1 MREELPPGP
10 FPSGRRIPLGRW
22 GSGGHGLDRR
32 TRDFART
39 HLGDPQPS
47 PVPLERDL
55 RPSRLSVDECRR
67 LFAGVEAVVDD
78 RTRAGHARGASYAD
92 LLTWRSRAGAIAA
105 PDVVVFPV
113 DHEQTLEVVRTCSQ
127 EGFAV
132 VPYGGGTSVTGG
144 VNTPQDARLTAV
156 VAVST
161 ARLDRLSADQVL
173 DLDAVSGTALVGAGI
188 TGPELEDHLAPE
200 GWTLGHFPQSWQRA
214 SIGGFIAARSSGQAS
229 SGYGRIEDML
239 ISARLAT
246 PVGTWEVGGFPAA
259 STGPDL
265 RHLVLGSEGTLGVIT
280 SARLRLRPR
289 PRIRRFAAALI
300 PGEFKKASAC
310 VRALARSP
318 LRPAVLRVSDSAE
331 TAALL
336 AMSMPGGM
344 LGSIVDSYLR
354 VRRGLPGSLVIC
366 GWEGE
371 RESLVSAARAE
382 AKDALV
388 DAVWLGARPGRGWER
403 GRFHGPF
410 LRDALMDEGYLVET
424 FETVT
429 TWANID
435 HLHSQVAAA
444 ARSVLGENS
453 YVMAHISHTYDTGA
467 SLYFTVLAG
476 GWSDPDESTQRWLA
490 AKAAILDA
498 IVDGGGAI
506 SHHHGIGRDHR
517 AWLPAQ
523 IGEVGVQVLE
533 SVRSSVDP
541 HRVMNPG
548 ALLADGGGP
557 S

>member
-1 MREELPPGP
+1 MREQLPPGLL
-10 FPSGRRIPLGRW
+10 PLGRW
-22 GSGGHGLDRR
+22 GAGAHVLDPR

-39 HLGDPQPS
+39 HLGDPRPS
-47 PVPLERDL
+47 PAPQQRDL
-55 RPSRLSVDECRR
+55 HPSRLSVDDCRR
-67 LFAGVEAVVDD
+67 LFTSVETAVDD
-78 RTRAGHARGASYAD
+78 HTRAAHAKGASYTD
-92 LLTWRSRAGAIAA
+92 LLSWRERGEAIAA
-105 PDVVVFPV
+105 PDAVLFPA
-113 DHEQTLEVVRTCSQ
+113 DHDQALAAVRTCSM
-127 EGFAV
+127 EGIAV
-132 VPYGGGTSVTGG
+132 VPFGGGTSVTGG
-144 VNTPQDARLTAV
+144 VNTPEESRFAAV

-161 ARLDRLSADQVL
+161 ARLDRISADQVL
-173 DLDAVSGTALVGAGI
+173 DVDDASGIAHVGAGI
-188 TGPELEDHLAPE
+188 TGPVLEELLAPS

-259 STGPDL
+259 SIGPDL

-280 SARLRLRPR
+280 SARLRVRRR
-289 PRIRRFAAALI
+289 PRIVQFAAALI
-300 PGEFKKASAC
+300 PGGFDRAAEC
-310 VRALARSP
+310 VRTLTRSP
-318 LRPAVLRVSDSAE
+318 LRPAVLRASDPQE

-336 AMSMPGGM
+336 TMSMPGGVVGSM
-344 LGSIVDSYLR
+344 LDAYLR
-354 VRRGLPGSLVIC
+354 LRRGLPGSLVIC

-371 RESLVSAARAE
+371 QESLVSAAKAE
-382 AKDALV
+382 AREALAG
-388 DAVWLGARPGRGWER
+388 AVWLGSRPGRSWQR

-429 TWANID
+429 TWANVD

-444 ARSVLGENS
+444 ALSLLGENS

-476 GWSDPDESTQRWLA
+476 GWSDPVAAARRWRS
-490 AKAAILDA
+490 AKAAILEQ
-498 IVDGGGAI
+498 IVDAGGAI
-506 SHHHGIGRDHR
+506 SHHHGVGRDHR
-517 AWLPAQ
+517 AWLPRQ
-523 IGEVGVQVLE
+523 IGDVGMQVLE

-548 ALLADGGGP
+548 ALLADGRRRP
-557 S
+557 